1 MNGTE
6 CRPQA
11 PVAEGGPE
19 SYEGY
24 LGDAPK
30 TLFIFLA
37 TPLILPRN
45 PRHLEKNGIHSNEEA
60 WDERWE
66 NATGGTDGT
75 GSPGAGG
82 VRAASGRLKSDVKLF
97 NAFVLIPPGEVKA

>member
-24 LGDAPK
+24 IGDTPK
-30 TLFIFLA
+30 TLFIFIA
-37 TPLILPRN
+37 TPYPLRQSEGDSEIVRVAD
-45 PRHLEKNGIHSNEEA
+45 RG
-60 WDERWE
+60 
-66 NATGGTDGT
+66 ATGGTDGT
-75 GSPGAGG
+75 GSWGSGG
-82 VRAASGRLKSDVKLF
+82 VRT
-97 NAFVLIPPGEVKA
+97 AFRTVHTL

>member
-19 SYEGY
+19 FYEGY

-30 TLFIFLA
+30 TLSIFLA
-37 TPLILPRN
+37 TPYPLR
-45 PRHLEKNGIHSNEEA
+45 
-60 WDERWE
+60 
-66 NATGGTDGT
+66 
-75 GSPGAGG
+75 
-82 VRAASGRLKSDVKLF
+82 
-97 NAFVLIPPGEVKA
+97 

>member
-24 LGDAPK
+24 FGDAPK

-37 TPLILPRN
+37 TPYLLR
-45 PRHLEKNGIHSNEEA
+45 
-60 WDERWE
+60 
-66 NATGGTDGT
+66 
-75 GSPGAGG
+75 
-82 VRAASGRLKSDVKLF
+82 
-97 NAFVLIPPGEVKA
+97 

>member
-37 TPLILPRN
+37 TPN
-45 PRHLEKNGIHSNEEA
+45 PLR
-60 WDERWE
+60 
-66 NATGGTDGT
+66 
-75 GSPGAGG
+75 
-82 VRAASGRLKSDVKLF
+82 
-97 NAFVLIPPGEVKA
+97 

>member
-24 LGDAPK
+24 IGDAPK
-30 TLFIFLA
+30 TLSIFLA
-37 TPLILPRN
+37 TPYPLR
-45 PRHLEKNGIHSNEEA
+45 
-60 WDERWE
+60 
-66 NATGGTDGT
+66 
-75 GSPGAGG
+75 
-82 VRAASGRLKSDVKLF
+82 
-97 NAFVLIPPGEVKA
+97 

>member
-19 SYEGY
+19 SYESY

-37 TPLILPRN
+37 TPYPLR
-45 PRHLEKNGIHSNEEA
+45 
-60 WDERWE
+60 
-66 NATGGTDGT
+66 
-75 GSPGAGG
+75 
-82 VRAASGRLKSDVKLF
+82 
-97 NAFVLIPPGEVKA
+97 